1 MTETST
7 IPMKVR
13 TGSADAN
20 GMLVLLEGKLIAI
33 LVELT
38 DPIHGQACGR
48 WALENTFGLF
58 NISAPETFANIEQA
72 LDWVT
77 RAAVGKQWRVL
88 ENRRPRPSGKIDRAS

>member
-7 IPMKVR
+7 IAMKVR

-20 GMLVLLEGKLIAI
+20 GMLLILDGQLIAI

-38 DPIHGQACGR
+38 DEIHGQACGR
-48 WALENTFGLF
+48 WGLENSFGLF
-58 NISAPETFANIEQA
+58 NISAPETFASIAQA

-77 RAAVGKQWRVL
+77 RAASGKQWRVL
-88 ENRRPRPSGKIDRAS
+88 ENETPKSSIETDKS